1 MCENQRSKSSAKDLP
16 PPPQLLGAAGQS
28 KHLILLLFKFCV
40 SVNIST
46 VNERFARFYVRG
58 VIKSDSQ
65 ILIRLNQDGFKLLK
79 SILKRQREYYKRN
92 LWMAS
97 AIPLVGLG
105 SGPVSDATTP
115 KPQKSSLSPSDVH
128 VLLVDDERL
137 SRTVVS
143 SLLRRCNYTVTTAEN
158 GAEAMDL
165 LRSNE
170 PGTFHLVLTDVC
182 MPEVDGIQ
190 LLQYV
195 KQEENLRSVPVIM
208 MSSIDKG
215 DTVFECVSSGAE
227 EYLVKPVTRKEV
239 QHMWQHVLRKRSALA
254 TVPQAISGDAKVI
267 TTDGPST
274 SAENNNTSAD
284 LHDISRASHR
294 PVTAPLRNL
303 QKKPAA
309 AAAAAAAAPVPVAA
323 PLVPAADLEGAKQF
337 LLLMRQARQ
346 AEAAKIQRQ
355 LAEIELDI
363 SVVGGKRAVEDAPPS
378 VKRQRT
384 STSSI
389 SNATTNST
397 ITNWTAISS
406 RLDSL
411 EPLYFDRRRN
421 GTGGNSVSALD
432 SLARD
437 LNVLSQ
443 SNSLEVCASL
453 RAGDIASPQEMV
465 CCADFAADDRHFAT
479 VSVSRSVKVF
489 DFEAVLSSPS
499 SLHVPVWQ
507 ATTRS
512 KLSSVS
518 WNAYVRPHLLT
529 SDYDGLIQLW
539 DASAGPSSTE
549 TAQFEE
555 HSRRVWSVDF
565 SRADPMRFV
574 SGSDDATVRLW
585 SVNQDSSA
593 TVMRAPANVCSV
605 QFSPTNGNLVAA
617 GCANH
622 RVYMYDLRKANTPAA
637 IISGPNRAVSY
648 VRFMGPHSLVAASTD
663 NTIRVW
669 DVEEAL
675 TAGSGGPSAAGVALP
690 PRCVFTGHRNERN
703 FVGLSA
709 TDDGYIATGS
719 EDNSIHTYYKTL
731 PFSVASH
738 RLGDGVTQSRKN
750 TNERSNSGSQQP
762 SSSMGTSETK
772 KGGSSS
778 SSHRTFVSSVCWA
791 RGGRHCLAANSQG
804 VLSVLHLK

>member
-1 MCENQRSKSSAKDLP
+1 
-16 PPPQLLGAAGQS
+16 
-28 KHLILLLFKFCV
+28 
-40 SVNIST
+40 
-46 VNERFARFYVRG
+46 
-58 VIKSDSQ
+58 
-65 ILIRLNQDGFKLLK
+65 
-79 SILKRQREYYKRN
+79 
-92 LWMAS
+92 
-97 AIPLVGLG
+97 
-105 SGPVSDATTP
+105 
-115 KPQKSSLSPSDVH
+115 
-128 VLLVDDERL
+128 
-137 SRTVVS
+137 
-143 SLLRRCNYTVTTAEN
+143 
-158 GAEAMDL
+158 
-165 LRSNE
+165 
-170 PGTFHLVLTDVC
+170 
-182 MPEVDGIQ
+182 MPEVNGIQ

-254 TVPQAISGDAKVI
+254 TVPQAIPGDAEVI
-267 TTDGPST
+267 TIDGPST
-274 SAENNNTSAD
+274 TAEDNNNTGD
-284 LHDISRASHR
+284 LHDISRASHG
-294 PVTAPLRNL
+294 PVTAPLNNL
-303 QKKPAA
+303 QKTPAA
-309 AAAAAAAAPVPVAA
+309 AAAA
-323 PLVPAADLEGAKQF
+323 LEGAKQF

-363 SVVGGKRAVEDAPPS
+363 EVIGGKKGVVEVAPS

-384 STSSI
+384 SISGI
-389 SNATTNST
+389 SNATTNTT
-397 ITNWTAISS
+397 ITTNTTTTNWTAISS

-411 EPLYFDRRRN
+411 EPLYFDRRRSSN
-421 GTGGNSVSALD
+421 GNPVSALD

-437 LNVLSQ
+437 LNVLSK
-443 SNSLEVCASL
+443 SSSLEVCASL

-507 ATTRS
+507 ASTRS

-539 DASAGPSSTE
+539 DASAGPASSSE
-549 TAQFEE
+549 TAQYEE

-585 SVNQDSSA
+585 NVNQNSSA
-593 TVMRAPANVCSV
+593 TVMRAPANICSV
-605 QFSPTNGNLVAA
+605 QFSPTNGNLIAA

-637 IISGPNRAVSY
+637 VISGSNRAVSY

-663 NTIRVW
+663 NAIRVW

-675 TAGSGGPSAAGVALP
+675 TAGCGGSSASGVALP

-738 RLGDGVTQSRKN
+738 RLGDGLTQPKKRTTHEKS
-750 TNERSNSGSQQP
+750 TSGGQQP
-762 SSSMGTSETK
+762 SSSGGTIATK
-772 KGGSSS
+772 KGGSSG

-804 VLSVLHLK
+804 VLSVLQIQ

>member
-1 MCENQRSKSSAKDLP
+1 
-16 PPPQLLGAAGQS
+16 
-28 KHLILLLFKFCV
+28 
-40 SVNIST
+40 
-46 VNERFARFYVRG
+46 
-58 VIKSDSQ
+58 
-65 ILIRLNQDGFKLLK
+65 
-79 SILKRQREYYKRN
+79 
-92 LWMAS
+92 
-97 AIPLVGLG
+97 
-105 SGPVSDATTP
+105 
-115 KPQKSSLSPSDVH
+115 
-128 VLLVDDERL
+128 
-137 SRTVVS
+137 
-143 SLLRRCNYTVTTAEN
+143 
-158 GAEAMDL
+158 MDL

-182 MPEVDGIQ
+182 MPEVNGIQ

-254 TVPQAISGDAKVI
+254 TVPQAIPVEAEAN
-267 TTDGPST
+267 TTDLPCT
-274 SAENNNTSAD
+274 TAEDNNNTGD
-284 LHDISRASHR
+284 LHDVSRASHR
-294 PVTAPLRNL
+294 PASAPLKNSE
-303 QKKPAA
+303 KMPTAA
-309 AAAAAAAAPVPVAA
+309 ATAPVPIAE
-323 PLVPAADLEGAKQF
+323 LEGAKQF

-355 LAEIELDI
+355 LAEIDLDI
-363 SVVGGKRAVEDAPPS
+363 AIVGGKSKSVGEDGPS
-378 VKRQRT
+378 AKRQRT
-384 STSSI
+384 STSGT
-389 SNATTNST
+389 SNATTNT
-397 ITNWTAISS
+397 DITTNTTTTNWTAISS

-411 EPLYFDRRRN
+411 EPLYFDRRRS
-421 GTGGNSVSALD
+421 GADNSVTTLD

-443 SNSLEVCASL
+443 SSSLEVRASL

-539 DASAGPSSTE
+539 DASAGPASSSE

-585 SVNQDSSA
+585 NVNQDSSA
-593 TVMRAPANVCSV
+593 TVMRAPANICSV
-605 QFSPTNGNLVAA
+605 QFSPTNGNLIAA

-637 IISGPNRAVSY
+637 VIAGPNRAVSY
-648 VRFMGPHSLVAASTD
+648 VRFMGPNSLVAASTD
-663 NTIRVW
+663 NAVRVW

-675 TAGSGGPSAAGVALP
+675 VAGSGGSSASGVALP

-738 RLGDGVTQSRKN
+738 RLGDGVIQSKKSR
-750 TNERSNSGSQQP
+750 NEKSSSGSQQP
-762 SSSMGTSETK
+762 SSSAGTVATK
-772 KGGSSS
+772 KSGSSA

-804 VLSVLHLK
+804 VLSVLQLK

>member
-1 MCENQRSKSSAKDLP
+1 
-16 PPPQLLGAAGQS
+16 
-28 KHLILLLFKFCV
+28 
-40 SVNIST
+40 
-46 VNERFARFYVRG
+46 
-58 VIKSDSQ
+58 
-65 ILIRLNQDGFKLLK
+65 
-79 SILKRQREYYKRN
+79 
-92 LWMAS
+92 
-97 AIPLVGLG
+97 
-105 SGPVSDATTP
+105 
-115 KPQKSSLSPSDVH
+115 
-128 VLLVDDERL
+128 
-137 SRTVVS
+137 
-143 SLLRRCNYTVTTAEN
+143 
-158 GAEAMDL
+158 MDL
-165 LRSNE
+165 LRSND
-170 PGTFHLVLTDVC
+170 PGTFHLVLTDFC
-182 MPEVDGIQ
+182 MPLVNGLQ

-254 TVPQAISGDAKVI
+254 TVPQADGEN
-267 TTDGPST
+267 TGTGPSS
-274 SAENNNTSAD
+274 SAEENNNNATGELLESGEGAVAVE
-284 LHDISRASHR
+284 I
-294 PVTAPLRNL
+294 
-303 QKKPAA
+303 
-309 AAAAAAAAPVPVAA
+309 AAAPSGKNSLKQKTNVA
-323 PLVPAADLEGAKQF
+323 PAADLEGAKQF
-337 LLLMRQARQ
+337 LLLMRRSRQ
-346 AEAAKIQRQ
+346 AEAAEIQRQ
-355 LAEIELDI
+355 LVEIDQDI
-363 SVVGGKRAVEDAPPS
+363 AFVRGGARDGNAAPAA
-378 VKRQRT
+378 KRQRT
-384 STSSI
+384 SSTTDPDVTNTI
-389 SNATTNST
+389 NTTNTTST
-397 ITNWTAISS
+397 TNWTAISS

-411 EPLYFDRRRN
+411 EPLYFDRRR
-421 GTGGNSVSALD
+421 GASAAGSSAIALD

-443 SNSLEVCASL
+443 SSSVEVCASL

-489 DFEAVLSSPS
+489 DFEAVLSSPG

-539 DASAGPSSTE
+539 DASAAPSSAE
-549 TAQFEE
+549 AAQFEE
-555 HSRRVWSVDF
+555 HSRRVWSIDF

-637 IISGPNRAVSY
+637 VISGPNRAVSY
-648 VRFMGPHSLVAASTD
+648 VRFMGPNSLVAASTD
-663 NTIRVW
+663 NAIRVW
-669 DVEEAL
+669 DVQEAL

-690 PRCVFTGHRNERN
+690 PRCVFSGHKNERN

-731 PFSVASH
+731 PFSVASY
-738 RLGDGVTQSRKN
+738 RLGDGLGQGTKKDN
-750 TNERSNSGSQQP
+750 DKTGSQP
-762 SSSMGTSETK
+762 SSSHSAGTGATTATTAK
-772 KGGSSS
+772 KSGSGG

>member
-1 MCENQRSKSSAKDLP
+1 MPVA
-16 PPPQLLGAAGQS
+16 
-28 KHLILLLFKFCV
+28 
-40 SVNIST
+40 
-46 VNERFARFYVRG
+46 
-58 VIKSDSQ
+58 
-65 ILIRLNQDGFKLLK
+65 DGL
-79 SILKRQREYYKRN
+79 
-92 LWMAS
+92 
-97 AIPLVGLG
+97 
-105 SGPVSDATTP
+105 
-115 KPQKSSLSPSDVH
+115 
-128 VLLVDDERL
+128 
-137 SRTVVS
+137 
-143 SLLRRCNYTVTTAEN
+143 
-158 GAEAMDL
+158 
-165 LRSNE
+165 
-170 PGTFHLVLTDVC
+170 
-182 MPEVDGIQ
+182 Q

-215 DTVFECVSSGAE
+215 DTVQECVSSGAE

-254 TVPQAISGDAKVI
+254 TVPQAEIAISVLGAP
-267 TTDGPST
+267 T
-274 SAENNNTSAD
+274 NNNVAVTGATVTENLPKEALLPRRD
-284 LHDISRASHR
+284 SRA
-294 PVTAPLRNL
+294 PT
-303 QKKPAA
+303 AA
-309 AAAAAAAAPVPVAA
+309 AAIAAAPLTSVQHPTPTVT
-323 PLVPAADLEGAKQF
+323 ADLEGAKQF
-337 LLLMRQARQ
+337 LMLMRQSRQ

-355 LAEIELDI
+355 LAEIEYDI
-363 SVVGGKRAVEDAPPS
+363 AVVASGGVERDATSMLPS
-378 VKRQRT
+378 AKRQRT
-384 STSSI
+384 STTTT
-389 SNATTNST
+389 ATTFAGTDNT
-397 ITNWTAISS
+397 ANTTTNWTAISS

-411 EPLYFDRRRN
+411 EPLYFDRRR
-421 GTGGNSVSALD
+421 GSAGSSALD

-443 SNSLEVCASL
+443 SSSLEVCASL

-465 CCADFAADDRHFAT
+465 CCADFAADDCHFAT

-539 DASAGPSSTE
+539 DASAGPSSSE

-565 SRADPMRFV
+565 SRADPMRFI

-585 SVNQDSSA
+585 NVNQDSSA
-593 TVMRAPANVCSV
+593 IVMRAPANVCSV
-605 QFSPTNGNLVAA
+605 QFSPTNGNLIAA

-637 IISGPNRAVSY
+637 VISGPHRAVSY

-663 NTIRVW
+663 NAIRVW

-675 TAGSGGPSAAGVALP
+675 AATGGGGGSSGVPLP
-690 PRCVFTGHRNERN
+690 PRCVFSGHKNERN

-719 EDNSIHTYYKTL
+719 EDNSIHTYYKTI
-731 PFSVASH
+731 PFSVASY
-738 RLGDGVTQSRKN
+738 RLGDGITKKK
-750 TNERSNSGSQQP
+750 ERATSGGDRNNNSSQP
-762 SSSMGTSETK
+762 SSSFGTATTSGAK
-772 KGGSSS
+772 KASGG
-778 SSHRTFVSSVCWA
+778 SHRTFVSSVCWA
-791 RGGRHCLAANSQG
+791 RGGKHCLAANSQG
-804 VLSVLHLK
+804 VLSVLALT